1 MVGDHIMTERD
12 QQMGGKLA
20 LSVTPFGHLYSEI

>member
-20 LSVTPFGHLYSEI
+20 LSVTPFGHYSEI